1 MTDQRSKI
9 EIQIAKKK
17 QGLTSFSGLYAIMEL
32 WDKLKL
38 PQVIAKFIGARKNKG
53 YSDAEQTLAAVLL
66 NLAGGDA
73 PEHMRMLKDA
83 LSLPGR
89 DIKMPSVTAMRNYA
103 ACFHEAKNDELRQ
116 QGQALIPI
124 KNSCLCGFE
133 EVHRYLFEAA
143 YRYAPC
149 QEITLDQDAT
159 FIETNINQALYNY
172 KKQRSLQALNMYCH
186 EFDMMVATEYRDGNV
201 NPGQGQLEQLKNF
214 LAFLPE
220 GIKKVRFRS
229 DSAGYQIGLMKFCAE
244 GEETGVGVIDFA
256 ISCPVYDSFLEA
268 VKAVRKEDWQDLKDG
283 QQCAEVIYAP
293 NSLSTSK
300 KGPTYRFIAIREHIG
315 KEEEKS
321 RQLLLPG
328 MIEQW
333 EEENEN
339 VKKLHLTDMY
349 GNVYKVF
356 GVVTNIDVEEMSAE
370 EVILWHRGRC
380 GKSEEVHHILKEE
393 LGGGHVISGKL
404 GANAFWWNIA
414 VLAMSLH
421 SLLKRMVLHEGAK
434 RIRPKTLRSFFYA
447 MAGRVVH
454 HARRLILR
462 VDDGIGARW
471 LKEAWGRLDALS
483 FSFG

>member
-1 MTDQRSKI
+1 
-9 EIQIAKKK
+9 
-17 QGLTSFSGLYAIMEL
+17 
-32 WDKLKL
+32 
-38 PQVIAKFIGARKNKG
+38 
-53 YSDAEQTLAAVLL
+53 
-66 NLAGGDA
+66 
-73 PEHMRMLKDA
+73 
-83 LSLPGR
+83 
-89 DIKMPSVTAMRNYA
+89 
-103 ACFHEAKNDELRQ
+103 
-116 QGQALIPI
+116 
-124 KNSCLCGFE
+124 
-133 EVHRYLFEAA
+133 
-143 YRYAPC
+143 
-149 QEITLDQDAT
+149 
-159 FIETNINQALYNY
+159 
-172 KKQRSLQALNMYCH
+172 
-186 EFDMMVATEYRDGNV
+186 
-201 NPGQGQLEQLKNF
+201 
-214 LAFLPE
+214 
-220 GIKKVRFRS
+220 
-229 DSAGYQIGLMKFCAE
+229 
-244 GEETGVGVIDFA
+244 
-256 ISCPVYDSFLEA
+256 
-268 VKAVRKEDWQDLKDG
+268 
-283 QQCAEVIYAP
+283 
-293 NSLSTSK
+293 
-300 KGPTYRFIAIREHIG
+300 
-315 KEEEKS
+315 
-321 RQLLLPG
+321 